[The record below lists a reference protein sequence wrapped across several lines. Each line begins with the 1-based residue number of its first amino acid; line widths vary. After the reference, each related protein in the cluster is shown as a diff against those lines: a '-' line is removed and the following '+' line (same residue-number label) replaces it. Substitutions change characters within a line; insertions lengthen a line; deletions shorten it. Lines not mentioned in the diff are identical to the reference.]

1 MWRYLQRR
9 LLGTVVVLLGVS
21 VLSFLVLHLVP
32 GDPVQIALGQS
43 GASGQDMARLR
54 HQLGL
59 DQPLYTQYWNFLS
72 HAVRGDFGR
81 SIVSRR
87 PVGTMIREQL
97 PATIQLT
104 VVGMG
109 IAIALGVVGG
119 MIAAMRPNSLLDST
133 VMVVA
138 TLGVAVPSFWFALLL
153 IYGFS
158 VHFHWLPA
166 AGGRGW
172 RHLVLPA
179 VTLGTGAAAVIA
191 RLTRSS
197 MLEILRQDYI
207 ITARAKGL
215 RERLVVYRHGLR
227 NALIPVITVVGLQF
241 GALLS
246 GAVIIETVFARP
258 GIGRLA
264 VDAISNKDYPLV
276 QGTILVTATAY
287 VLVNLAVD
295 LLYGLIDPRVRY
307 A

>member
-59 DQPLYTQYWNFLS
+59 DQPLYTQYWHFLS

-158 VHFHWLPA
+158 IHFHWLPA